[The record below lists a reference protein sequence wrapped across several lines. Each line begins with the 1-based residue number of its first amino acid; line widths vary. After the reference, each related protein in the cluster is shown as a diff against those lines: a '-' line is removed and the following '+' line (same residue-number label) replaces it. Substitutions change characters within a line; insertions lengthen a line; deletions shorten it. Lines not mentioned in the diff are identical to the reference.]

1 MGSFD
6 YSQQI
11 NAESLVRLVLHTP
24 NRQHFQNHVLAWA
37 KSHGVTPQSVMADD
51 HALEEVAEELSGPAD
66 DLSGPPQT
74 PSVPGPSVEP
84 ELQSGGDDGAPPAT
98 PE

>member
-51 HALEEVAEELSGPAD
+51 RALEEVGE
-66 DLSGPPQT
+66 DLSGPTPMPVDSPLGVDPEPQ
-74 PSVPGPSVEP
+74 PN
-84 ELQSGGDDGAPPAT
+84 GGDVTEPPT
-98 PE
+98 PA